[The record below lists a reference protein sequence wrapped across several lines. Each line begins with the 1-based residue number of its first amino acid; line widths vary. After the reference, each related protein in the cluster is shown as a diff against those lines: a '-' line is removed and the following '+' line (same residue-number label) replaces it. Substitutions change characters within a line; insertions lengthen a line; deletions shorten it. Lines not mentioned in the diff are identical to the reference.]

1 MHTDCSREPQEG
13 SKRAVRELLGSLWE
27 PLGGPWGFLGG
38 LGMLLG
44 GAWALL
50 GLSRSLRGRNIAP
63 GEPNITQDT
72 GYRKTYKN
80 QCFLMVF
87 ASYACP
93 KTVQHLHLRHQE
105 SSKRASQTPQGA
117 LYESKMIVQD
127 FSGFLELSWALVAS
141 LGPLFGALLGS
152 LGLSWGSLG
161 ALLGSLGALW
171 ALLGLSWA
179 LWGLSWALLGL
190 SWGSLGPLLGL
201 SWGSFGLPLAVYVV
215 SWGHHRGDL
224 LRRHAFHNSRKL
236 KTRSGP
242 SLSFRYISMCVP
254 GLPLGA

>member
-38 LGMLLG
+38 LGTLLG

-93 KTVQHLHLRHQE
+93 KTVQHLHLRHQDR
-105 SSKRASQTPQGA
+105 SKTASERPQGA
-117 LYESKMIVQD
+117 LYESKMLYNQ
-127 FSGFLELSWALVAS
+127 WWS
-141 LGPLFGALLGS
+141 L
-152 LGLSWGSLG
+152 
-161 ALLGSLGALW
+161 
-171 ALLGLSWA
+171 
-179 LWGLSWALLGL
+179 
-190 SWGSLGPLLGL
+190 
-201 SWGSFGLPLAVYVV
+201 
-215 SWGHHRGDL
+215 
-224 LRRHAFHNSRKL
+224 
-236 KTRSGP
+236 
-242 SLSFRYISMCVP
+242 
-254 GLPLGA
+254 

>member
-27 PLGGPWGFLGG
+27 PLGGPWGCLGG
-38 LGMLLG
+38 LGAFLT

-80 QCFLMVF
+80 QCFQMVF

-117 LYESKMIVQD
+117 WYESKMLVQD

-141 LGPLFGALLGS
+141 LAPLFGGLLGS

-171 ALLGLSWA
+171 SLLGLSWVLLGLSWA
-179 LWGLSWALLGL
+179 SLGALLGFF
-190 SWGSLGPLLGL
+190 WPPPGSLCGLLG
-201 SWGSFGLPLAVYVV
+201 SS
-215 SWGHHRGDL
+215 
-224 LRRHAFHNSRKL
+224 
-236 KTRSGP
+236 
-242 SLSFRYISMCVP
+242 
-254 GLPLGA
+254 